1 VWEHPKAP
9 TPNPTGASLGAAAKT
24 QQWPKWLGS
33 ITLWHGGLAGVFLG
47 LHLGGFDGIHG
58 DLHAGLHGF
67 HGGKLRS
74 HGCTGQEM
82 DAPTGG
88 GTGELGALEWL
99 PQKKSKHMIICK
111 HKIGFDCHHGNPYGL
126 PIWFIIMEMHMLFK
140 WVMQWGDI
148 EVSWNAT

>member
-1 VWEHPKAP
+1 
-9 TPNPTGASLGAAAKT
+9 
-24 QQWPKWLGS
+24 
-33 ITLWHGGLAGVFLG
+33 
-47 LHLGGFDGIHG
+47 
-58 DLHAGLHGF
+58 
-67 HGGKLRS
+67 
-74 HGCTGQEM
+74 M

-148 EVSWNAT
+148 EVSWKAIWVFFCIAIKDWEEYGIGGSRKTMEGTWEAKRLLLSWKQHAQHGKPRCFC